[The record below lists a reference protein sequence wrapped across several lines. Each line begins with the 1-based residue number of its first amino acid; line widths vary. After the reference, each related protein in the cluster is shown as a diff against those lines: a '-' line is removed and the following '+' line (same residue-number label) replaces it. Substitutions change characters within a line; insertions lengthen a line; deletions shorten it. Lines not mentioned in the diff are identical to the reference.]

1 LLPVE
6 IPECGMTDDGE
17 LLAYLQTFLTPQR
30 RRRFEDV
37 LAHRTRWL
45 TVVLEDLYD
54 PHNMG
59 AIARSCD
66 AFGIQDLHVI
76 EVQHRYQPEPEIAL
90 GSQQW
95 ITVHRYAD
103 AANPRQACLKS
114 LRERGYRIAVAA
126 LRQSSVPPEEV
137 DLSQPTAVVFGT
149 ERDGATPEMLAA
161 ADLTVSVPMFGFV
174 QSLNVSVAAAL
185 CLHPLTLRLRRS
197 AVQWG
202 LSPEDQKELTLEWT
216 RRSVPNVEQIERRY
230 RNADVPASTGT
241 FADPTLDSHQRLP
254 EAGPR
259 TS

>member
-1 LLPVE
+1 
-6 IPECGMTDDGE
+6 MTGDRE

-30 RRRFEDV
+30 NQRFEEV
-37 LAHRTRWL
+37 LAQRTRWL

-95 ITVHRYAD
+95 ITVHRYAH
-103 AANPRQACLKS
+103 AADPRQACVDA
-114 LRERGYRIAVAA
+114 LRAKGFRIAVAA
-126 LRQSSVPPEEV
+126 LCAGSITPDDL

-149 ERDGATPEMLAA
+149 ERDGATPDMLAA
-161 ADLTVSVPMFGFV
+161 ADVTIAVPMWGFV

-185 CLHPLTLRLRRS
+185 CLYPLAARLRSSS
-197 AVQWG
+197 ADWR
-202 LSPEDQKELTLEWT
+202 LSPREREELTLEWT
-216 RRSVPNVEQIERRY
+216 RRSVPNAEQIERRF
-230 RNADVPASTGT
+230 REASVPS
-241 FADPTLDSHQRLP
+241 
-254 EAGPR
+254 
-259 TS
+259 

>member
-1 LLPVE
+1 LAITE
-6 IPECGMTDDGE
+6 HDRE

-30 RRRFEDV
+30 RLRFADV
-37 LAHRTRWL
+37 LAQRTRWL

-103 AANPRQACLKS
+103 ARDPRRACLDA

-126 LRQSSVPPEEV
+126 LRDGSIPPEEV

-149 ERDGATPEMLAA
+149 ERDGATPEMLAV
-161 ADLTVSVPMFGFV
+161 ADLTISVSMFGFV

-185 CLHPLTLRLRRS
+185 CLYPLTLRLRQS
-197 AVQWG
+197 TMEWG
-202 LSPEDQKELTLEWT
+202 LSQEEREELTLDWT
-216 RRSVPNVEQIERRY
+216 RLSVSNVEQIERRY
-230 RNADVPASTGT
+230 RNVGVPALAGT
-241 FADPTLDSHQRLP
+241 LADATLESRQLP
-254 EAGPR
+254 PDGRPPM
-259 TS
+259 S